1 MSTKRPYH
9 TLLLEFLQQSYAANE
24 FPALLE
30 QFYSWQETRP
40 FAGCR
45 ILDATPLFR
54 NTLAKFLPL
63 LAGGA
68 DLYVSQNNA
77 LPCDPAIAALL
88 PDFGIPMADNRDL
101 LRPYDVVMDCAGLHA
116 QVPSRCGY
124 IELTRSGLAKY
135 QNTKQPVFLA
145 DEGRCKVIETCLG
158 TGDGFFRAMQ
168 SLGYQD
174 WNSKTIII
182 FGAGKVGRGIAF
194 YCKKAGAEVFLVDDR
209 SKITAPAGIKMLDW
223 KDFSFQKPILSQAW
237 CIVTATGIQGALKD
251 HPTLPKLLQQS
262 VLFANMGVE
271 DEFGASVPDK
281 NRILNKNRP
290 LNFILEE
297 PTRLPFIDPTMAL
310 CNQAVLELL
319 AGHFPAG
326 LNRPQPALEQP
337 ILDLVARKGCLTSEL
352 EWLPEIAPANS
363 LS

>member
-1 MSTKRPYH
+1 MNAKRPSI
-9 TLLLEFLQQSYAANE
+9 TLLLEFLQQSYAPTE

-30 QFYSWQETRP
+30 QFRSWQKIRP
-40 FAGCR
+40 FAGQK
-45 ILDATPLFR
+45 ILEATPLFR

-88 PDFGIPMADNRDL
+88 PDFGIPTVDNRDL

-158 TGDGFFRAMQ
+158 TGDGFLRAMQ

-174 WNSKTIII
+174 WDNRKIII

-209 SKITAPAGIKMLDW
+209 SKITAPAGIKLLDW
-223 KDFSFQKPILSQAW
+223 KDFSSQKPILSLAW
-237 CIVTATGIQGALKD
+237 CIISATGIRDALKD
-251 HPTLPKLLQQS
+251 HPILPKLLQQS

-281 NRILNKNRP
+281 NRILNQNRP
-290 LNFILEE
+290 LNFLLEE

-310 CNQAVLELL
+310 CNQATLELL
-319 AGHFPAG
+319 SGHFPAG
-326 LNRPQPALEQP
+326 LNRPQPALEKP
-337 ILDLVARKGCLTSEL
+337 ILDLVTRKGCLAREL
-352 EWLPEIAPANS
+352 EGLSEIAPAGC
-363 LS
+363 LA